1 MATEELPSPL
11 PSSSDSASSTDATAS
26 GLSLTTNHAAALVGY
41 VADKGIQ
48 SDSIVELCRK
58 IARFK
63 SVKVP
68 LPCDMLGEYIAL
80 SKLVTPITGVSLVD
94 SANVDQI
101 VKPVRVLTYLI
112 LGIVLLNVML
122 SAWFVDI
129 AEPEEGP
136 LWWVLQTQRYVLE
149 VVAPFLWGALG
160 SCVYLLKRYSDLA
173 EARIFD
179 EDSMQGWGTRIL
191 LGAILGG
198 VVQYLYDSSVFT
210 SSGLRLDANALGFLS
225 GIGVKVVYGAIEKT
239 ISALGEAM
247 NLDAVRKAPTR
258 ENAVRKFLA
267 DAMAEETDADKRQV
281 LADLLKKVEPKQSST

>member
-1 MATEELPSPL
+1 MAT
-11 PSSSDSASSTDATAS
+11 DVSAEQPNVSGADPTAS
-26 GLSLTTNHAAALVGY
+26 GLSLTTAHAAALVGY

-48 SDSIVELCRK
+48 SESIVELCRK

-63 SVKVP
+63 SVIVP
-68 LPCDMLGEYIAL
+68 LPCDMLGEYVAI
-80 SKLVTPITGVSLVD
+80 SKLITPITGVSLVD
-94 SANVDQI
+94 SANVDTI
-101 VKPVRVLTYLI
+101 VKPVRVLTYVF
-112 LGIVLLNVML
+112 LGFVLLNTML
-122 SAWFVDI
+122 SAWFVDLP
-129 AEPEEGP
+129 EPEDGV
-136 LWWVLQTQRYVLE
+136 LWWLLQAQRYVLDII
-149 VVAPFLWGALG
+149 APFLWGALG

-210 SSGLRLDANALGFLS
+210 SSGLKLDANALGFLS

-281 LADLLKKVEPKQSST
+281 LADLLKKVEPNRSST